1 MPELLTDEQ
10 QQLATRARRF
20 ADDVLA
26 AVDPADTSARSRV
39 IDAAKEAGLFTLSQ
53 PVSHGG
59 IGASILDLV
68 VARDALMSRN
78 PPLASAVFGPGPG
91 VLSGCSDELVQA
103 YLAPLL
109 AGEKR
114 GGFAFTEPDD
124 APHHTKAVRDGDV
137 YRVTGAK
144 SYVTG
149 GGNADFLNTL
159 VEIEGEGKAMLVID
173 TGSTGVQ
180 IARRF
185 ASLDGSQHAGFTFD
199 NVAVPVSHRLGDVG
213 AGLKRA
219 MGQIG
224 DTRLLIAAD
233 CVGLARWVA
242 DYCGE
247 HLRAPH
253 RSGKNLGDREGVRLR
268 FGEMRADIYTARAAL
283 YRAARHA
290 VSGSNAVNEVSIAK
304 YQATEMIARVVDK
317 AIQLVGGNALITEHP
332 LARLYQSVR
341 SWRLAEG
348 ASDVLLLNIARGA
361 LDLDK
366 GTL

>member
-1 MPELLTDEQ
+1 MPEQLNQEQ
-10 QQLATRARRF
+10 QNLATRVERF
-20 ADDVLA
+20 ADEVLA
-26 AVDPADTSARSRV
+26 AVDPTETGARAQV
-39 IDAAKEAGLFTLSQ
+39 IEASKDAGLFAMSQ
-53 PVSHGG
+53 PLSHGG
-59 IGASILDLV
+59 TEASVLDLV
-68 VARDALMSRN
+68 IARDALMSRN

-91 VLSGCSDELVQA
+91 VLSGCSDALAEA
-103 YLAPLL
+103 YLAPML
-109 AGEKR
+109 AGAKR

-124 APHHTKAVRDGDV
+124 APHHTRAVRDGDV

-159 VEIEGEGKAMLVID
+159 VDIDGEGKAMLVID
-173 TGSTGVQ
+173 TKTEGVS
-180 IARRF
+180 ISRRF
-185 ASLDGSQHAGFTFD
+185 ASLDGSQHAGFVFA
-199 NVAVPVSHRLGDVG
+199 NAPVPISHRIGDAG
-213 AGLKRA
+213 AGLRRA

-233 CVGLARWVA
+233 CVGLGRWVVA
-242 DYCGE
+242 HCTE
-247 HLRAPH
+247 HLQAPH
-253 RSGKNLGDREGVRLR
+253 RSGKSLGEREGVRLR
-268 FGEMRADIYTARAAL
+268 YGEMRVDVFTARAAL

-290 VSGSNAVNEVSIAK
+290 MSGSNAVNEVSIAK
-304 YQATEMIARVVDK
+304 YQATEMIARVADK

-366 GTL
+366 GSL

>member
-1 MPELLTDEQ
+1 MPEQLTDEQ
-10 QQLATRARRF
+10 QDLAARAVRF
-20 ADDVLA
+20 ADDVLSTL
-26 AVDPADTSARSRV
+26 DPTDASARSRA
-39 IDAAKEAGLFTLSQ
+39 IEASKSAGLFAMSQ
-53 PVSHGG
+53 PLSHGG
-59 IGASILDLV
+59 LGASVLDLV
-68 VARDALMSRN
+68 IARDALMSRN

-91 VLSGCSDELVQA
+91 VLADCSDELAEA
-103 YLAPLL
+103 YLAPVL
-109 AGEKR
+109 AGAKR

-124 APHHTKAVRDGDV
+124 APHPTRAIRDGDN

-149 GGNADFLNTL
+149 GGNADFLNAL
-159 VEIEGEGKAMLVID
+159 VDIEGEGKAMLVID
-173 TGSTGVQ
+173 TSSDGVS

-199 NVAVPVSHRLGDVG
+199 NVSVPVSHRIGDAG

-233 CVGLARWVA
+233 CVGLARWVIG
-242 DYCGE
+242 YCTD
-247 HLRAPH
+247 HLQAPH
-253 RSGKNLGDREGVRLR
+253 RSGKSLGEREGVRLR
-268 FGEMRADIYTARAAL
+268 YGEMRVDVYTARAAL
-283 YRAARHA
+283 YRAARYA
-290 VSGSNAVNEVSIAK
+290 MSGSNAVNEVSIAK
-304 YQATEMIARVVDK
+304 YQATEMITRVVDK

-332 LARLYQSVR
+332 LARLYQSIR

-366 GTL
+366 GSL

>member
-1 MPELLTDEQ
+1 MPEQLTEEQ
-10 QQLATRARRF
+10 QHLARRAERF
-20 ADDVLA
+20 ADDVLST
-26 AVDPADTSARSRV
+26 VDPTDSSARSQVLR
-39 IDAAKEAGLFTLSQ
+39 ASKEAGLFAMSQ
-53 PVSHGG
+53 PSSHGG
-59 IGASILDLV
+59 SGASVLELV
-68 VARDALMSRN
+68 IARDALMSRN

-91 VLSGCSDELVQA
+91 VLAGCSEALANA

-114 GGFAFTEPDD
+114 AGFAFTEPDD
-124 APHHTKAVRDGDV
+124 APHPTRAVRDGDV
-137 YRVTGAK
+137 YRVSGAK

-149 GGNADFLNTL
+149 GGTADFLNTL
-159 VEIEGEGKAMLVID
+159 VDIEGEGKAMLVID
-173 TGSTGVQ
+173 TNSEGVS
-180 IARRF
+180 ISRRF
-185 ASLDGSQHAGFTFD
+185 ASLDGSQHAGFAFD
-199 NVAVPVSHRLGDVG
+199 NVPVPVSHRIGDAG

-233 CVGLARWVA
+233 CVGLGRWIVG
-242 DYCGE
+242 YCSD

-253 RSGKNLGDREGVRLR
+253 RSGKSLGEREGVRLR
-268 FGEMRADIYTARAAL
+268 YGEMRVDVFTARAAL

-290 VSGSNAVNEVSIAK
+290 VSDSNAVNEVSIAK

-348 ASDVLLLNIARGA
+348 ASDVLLLNVARGA

-366 GTL
+366 GHL